1 MSLLPINSKQTN
13 FTTTSVSLRRI
24 YFVNMNIIAYYFNAN
39 VTLISRIIE
48 DDVYIDEILSYSVGC
63 KLQYLVN
70 S

>member
-13 FTTTSVSLRRI
+13 FTTTSVSF

-63 KLQYLVN
+63 QLQYLVN